1 MAEYGWTFAL
11 PHPRRPAGT
20 VARPEPTSPQPGR
33 RTAPPL
39 RRRTGQRR
47 QRPSNSLEPTQPDLL
62 PALGLGRRPDAR
74 LTCVRTRTARTP
86 ARSADGWG
94 WVIRNRPGRSGYP
107 AVEGLRQC
115 HRRTARSPIRRECS
129 ASSRGTTTSTV
140 RIGASISK
148 APYLD
153 PWYAMDRSPGDRCL
167 EACTTSMPALAELEL
182 SIAPFNRSL
191 YDASAQPI
199 AW

>member
-11 PHPRRPAGT
+11 PHPRRPAGA

-47 QRPSNSLEPTQPDLL
+47 QRRSNSLEPTQPDLL

-115 HRRTARSPIRRECS
+115 HRRTARS
-129 ASSRGTTTSTV
+129 
-140 RIGASISK
+140 
-148 APYLD
+148 LD
-153 PWYAMDRSPGDRCL
+153 PARVLREFAGYYNLDRPHRSLDLESPLPRPLVRDGPVTRRSVFGGLHHVYA
-167 EACTTSMPALAELEL
+167 AVAELEL